1 MVHLTKAQLHPHC
14 PLYLPHVLCRDPTNA
29 ADEPHFT
36 HGGELICHRLAL
48 LALEDDQGLARV
60 QAAYV
65 TREWNDLHT
74 IQILIGRVITQND
87 RWTLFANFP
96 THRRSKVTHQTS
108 PRSIAD
114 ITGGTKEHEHG
125 TERLCLQAIREE
137 SGSWAGDEV
146 VLSLVPGACRRTG
159 PGFLQAPTRVASFL
173 VAAEHGRSRLFPRYP
188 ASPTPPGR

>member
-1 MVHLTKAQLHPHC
+1 MPPRVRASFGEGDWFFLEPSPACVSKDCAVEELHALPYEEALFGAPDKAQLHPHC

-48 LALEDDQGLARV
+48 LALEDDQRLARV

-96 THRRSKVTHQTS
+96 THRR
-108 PRSIAD
+108 I
-114 ITGGTKEHEHG
+114 
-125 TERLCLQAIREE
+125 E
-137 SGSWAGDEV
+137 SD
-146 VLSLVPGACRRTG
+146 PPDFT
-159 PGFLQAPTRVASFL
+159 
-173 VAAEHGRSRLFPRYP
+173 AEHR
-188 ASPTPPGR
+188 